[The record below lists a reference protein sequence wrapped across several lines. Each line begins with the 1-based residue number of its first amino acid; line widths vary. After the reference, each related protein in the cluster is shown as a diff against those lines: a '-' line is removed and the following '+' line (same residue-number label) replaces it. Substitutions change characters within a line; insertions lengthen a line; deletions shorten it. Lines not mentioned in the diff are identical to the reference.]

1 LNNLPLRKLLH
12 GLIENFPVSNWKI
25 DEAVLDFITGSLQR
39 VYPFLS
45 WQLAR
50 QKQNTYTVVKV
61 EDMLEG
67 KLPFRL
73 FLLKS
78 LEQNKHLAKNDD
90 TQIIFTNTLN
100 EQKWL

>member
-1 LNNLPLRKLLH
+1 
-12 GLIENFPVSNWKI
+12 
-25 DEAVLDFITGSLQR
+25 VLDFITGSLQR

-50 QKQNTYTVVKV
+50 QRQNTYTVVKV

-67 KLPFRL
+67 KVPFRL

-78 LEQNKHLAKNDD
+78 RYVRLVNAPRSGMLP
-90 TQIIFTNTLN
+90 IN
-100 EQKWL
+100 EQFLMLSLMRVGI

>member
-1 LNNLPLRKLLH
+1 M
-12 GLIENFPVSNWKI
+12 
-25 DEAVLDFITGSLQR
+25 LDFITGSLQR